1 MQKNLA
7 NQLSDHILT
16 YIIIDFDSTFSRV
29 EGLDE
34 LAVIALQNHPQKD
47 EIVAKITQITHLGM
61 EGKMSFESAL
71 KERVSLLDAS
81 KHHIDL
87 LVEVLKSKVSASFE
101 RNKQFLKD
109 FSENILIISSGF
121 KEFITPIVT
130 QYGIVEKNIFA
141 NTFIFDENNKIV
153 DYDKENPLSQNNGKV
168 KLLQNFNL
176 ESKFEP
182 ESLVYVIGDGYTDYQ
197 IKEAGLADKFF
208 AFTENIERK
217 SVMQKADHI
226 IPNLDEF
233 LYLNKFPMQISY
245 PKNRISVL
253 LLENIHQKATE
264 IFKNEGYQ
272 VEVIKG
278 ALSEEELAE
287 KIKDVSIL
295 GIRSKTEL
303 TAKVLQNANKLI
315 AVGAFCIGT
324 NQIDLPACMQKGVA
338 AFNAPYSN
346 TRSVVELAL
355 GQMIM
360 LIRNIFDKSTKMH
373 KGIWD
378 KSAANSFE
386 IRGKSLGIIGYGNI
400 GTQFSVLAE
409 ALGMKVYFYDVVDK
423 QALGNAQRCNELQEL
438 LQKSDV
444 ITLHV
449 DGREDNA
456 NFIGKNEFDLMKKGV
471 IFLNLSRGHIV
482 DIQVLAENIKSG
494 KVAGASVDVFPY
506 EPKTNDEEFFTPLR
520 NLPNVILTPHIG
532 GSTEEAQENI
542 GNYVPNKIIDY
553 INTGSTFS
561 SVNMPNLQL
570 PAQKQSHRLL
580 HIHKNTSGI
589 LAKINNVLAN
599 HHINILGQYLKTNEQ
614 IGYVITDIDK
624 EYDKNLI
631 KDLKE
636 IEHTIKFRA
645 LY

>member
-1 MQKNLA
+1 MQKNLS

-71 KERVSLLDAS
+71 EERISLLDAS

-130 QYGIVEKNIFA
+130 QYGISEKNIFA
-141 NTFIFDENNKIV
+141 NTFIFDKNNKIV

-176 ESKFEP
+176 ESRFEP

-208 AFTENIERK
+208 AFTENIERE

-272 VEVIKG
+272 VEIIKG

-423 QALGNAQRCNELQEL
+423 QALGNAQRCNELSEL

-444 ITLHV
+444 ITLHT
-449 DGREDNA
+449 DGREENT
-456 NFIGKNEFDLMKKGV
+456 NFIGKN
-471 IFLNLSRGHIV
+471 
-482 DIQVLAENIKSG
+482 
-494 KVAGASVDVFPY
+494 
-506 EPKTNDEEFFTPLR
+506 
-520 NLPNVILTPHIG
+520 
-532 GSTEEAQENI
+532 
-542 GNYVPNKIIDY
+542 
-553 INTGSTFS
+553 
-561 SVNMPNLQL
+561 
-570 PAQKQSHRLL
+570 
-580 HIHKNTSGI
+580 
-589 LAKINNVLAN
+589 
-599 HHINILGQYLKTNEQ
+599 
-614 IGYVITDIDK
+614 
-624 EYDKNLI
+624 
-631 KDLKE
+631 
-636 IEHTIKFRA
+636 
-645 LY
+645 